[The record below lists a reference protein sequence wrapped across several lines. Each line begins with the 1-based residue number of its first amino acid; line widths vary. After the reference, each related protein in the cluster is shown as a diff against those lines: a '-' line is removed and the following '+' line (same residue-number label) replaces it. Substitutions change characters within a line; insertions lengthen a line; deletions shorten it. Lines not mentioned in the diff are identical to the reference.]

1 MRSPSLRVSPP
12 MIEPTVL
19 VSVMLMFRSV
29 LSMERA
35 SVVIVGGGVI
45 GASIAF
51 QLAEAGVEDVLL
63 LERAELGSGSTAKG
77 AGGVRAMFSD
87 ELNVRIGLRSLEA
100 WGAFGERPGAEL
112 DLHRVGY
119 LFLLSSESDVQDFER
134 SVEMQNRI
142 GVPSR
147 MLSPDEAHELSP
159 PAGLEGVLAAAF
171 CPLAGHATPDAAV
184 QGYAAGARV
193 HGARV
198 QMQREVTGLEAGA
211 VLTSAG
217 PVQSDCVVCAAGT
230 GSQAVGAMAGVEL
243 AVRPER
249 RRIAYTAPMADL
261 PEGPIPMTVDF
272 STGFYF
278 HREGRGLLF
287 GTNDVCDTQD
297 EWLER
302 AVPVL
307 HRRAPILLDAPI
319 AGGWWGDYEMT
330 PDHNALIGE
339 AQAAPGRFVYAT
351 GFSGHGFLQAPAVGE
366 IVRDLYLGREPF
378 VNVSALAAGRPERR
392 ERNVV

>member
-1 MRSPSLRVSPP
+1 
-12 MIEPTVL
+12 
-19 VSVMLMFRSV
+19 
-29 LSMERA
+29 MEHA
-35 SVVIVGGGVI
+35 SAVIVGGGVI

-51 QLAEAGVEDVLL
+51 HLAEAGVEDVLL
-63 LERAELGSGSTAKG
+63 VEQAELGSGSTAKG

-100 WGAFGERPGAEL
+100 WGAFGERLGWEI

-119 LFLLSSESDVQDFER
+119 LFLLSSDAEVSEFER
-134 SVEMQNRI
+134 SVEMQNKL

-147 MLSPDEAHELSP
+147 MLTADEAHELSP
-159 PAGLEGVLAAAF
+159 LAGLDGVLAGGF
-171 CPLAGHATPDAAV
+171 CPLAGHATPDGAV
-184 QGYAAGARV
+184 QGYAAGARAL
-193 HGARV
+193 GARIEV
-198 QMQREVTGLEAGA
+198 GREVTRLEEGM
-211 VLTSAG
+211 VMTSAG
-217 PVQSDCVVCAAGT
+217 PVETECVVCAAGPWSRAI
-230 GSQAVGAMAGVEL
+230 GELAGVEL
-243 AVRPER
+243 PVTPER
-249 RRIAYTAPMADL
+249 RRIAYT
-261 PEGPIPMTVDF
+261 GPLAIDVEPPMTIDF
-272 STGFYF
+272 ASGFYF

-307 HRRAPILLDAPI
+307 RRRAPVLLDAPI

-339 AQAAPGRFVYAT
+339 ARAAPGRFLYAT
-351 GFSGHGFLQAPAVGE
+351 GFSGHGFQQAPGVGE
-366 IVRDLYLGREPF
+366 IVRDLYLRREPF
-378 VNVSALAAGRPERR
+378 VDVSALAAGRPERR

>member
-1 MRSPSLRVSPP
+1 
-12 MIEPTVL
+12 
-19 VSVMLMFRSV
+19 
-29 LSMERA
+29 MEHA

-51 QLAEAGVEDVLL
+51 HLAEAGVEDVLL
-63 LERAELGSGSTAKG
+63 VERAELGSGSTSKG

-100 WGAFGERPGAEL
+100 WGAFGERPGWEI

-119 LFLLSSESDVQDFER
+119 LFLLASDAEVAEFER
-134 SVEMQNRI
+134 SVELQNRL

-147 MLSPDEAHELSP
+147 MLTPDEAHELSP
-159 PAGLEGVLAAAF
+159 LAGLDGVLAAAF
-171 CPLAGHATPDAAV
+171 CPLAGHATPEGAV
-184 QGYAAGARV
+184 QGYAAGARA

-198 QMQREVTGLEAGA
+198 AVGREVTGLEEGA

-217 PVQSDCVVCAAGT
+217 AVATECVVCSAGPWSRT
-230 GSQAVGAMAGVEL
+230 IGELAGVEL
-243 AVRPER
+243 PVTPER
-249 RRIAYTAPMADL
+249 RRIAYT
-261 PEGPIPMTVDF
+261 GPLEIEREPPMTIDF
-272 STGFYF
+272 ATGFYF
-278 HREGRGLLF
+278 HGEGRGLLF
-287 GTNDVCDTQD
+287 GTNDVCHTQD

-307 HRRAPILLDAPI
+307 ERRAPVLLDAPI

-330 PDHNALIGE
+330 PDRNALIGE
-339 AQAAPGRFVYAT
+339 AEALPGRFLYAT
-351 GFSGHGFLQAPAVGE
+351 GFSGHGFLQAPGVGE
-366 IVRDLYLGREPF
+366 IVRDLYLRREPF
-378 VNVSALAAGRPERR
+378 VDVSALAAKRPERH

>member
-1 MRSPSLRVSPP
+1 VDG
-12 MIEPTVL
+12 
-19 VSVMLMFRSV
+19 
-29 LSMERA
+29 A

-51 QLAEAGVEDVLL
+51 HLAEAGVADVLL

-77 AGGVRAMFSD
+77 AGGVRAMFTD

-100 WGAFGERPGAEL
+100 WGAFGERPGAEI
-112 DLHRVGY
+112 DLRRVGY
-119 LFLLSSESDVQDFER
+119 LFLLSTVEHVGQFER
-134 SVEMQNRI
+134 AVAMQNDV

-147 MLSPDEAHELSP
+147 MLSPEAAAELSP
-159 PAGLEGVLAAAF
+159 PAGMDGVLAAAF

-184 QGYAAGARV
+184 QGYASAARAGGVRIETHTDVTRV
-193 HGARV
+193 ERGVVFAGERAI
-198 QMQREVTGLEAGA
+198 ETG
-211 VLTSAG
+211 
-217 PVQSDCVVCAAGT
+217 CVICAAGPW
-230 GSQAVGAMAGVEL
+230 SRAVGAMAGVEL

-249 RRIAYTAPMADL
+249 RRIAHTAALAGL
-261 PEGPIPMTVDF
+261 PDEPLPMTIDF
-272 STGFYF
+272 ASGFYF
-278 HREGRGLLF
+278 HSEGPGLLF
-287 GTNDVCDTQD
+287 GTSDVCETQD

-307 HRRAPILLDAPI
+307 RRRAPLLLDAPI

-339 AQAAPGRFVYAT
+339 TDAAPGRFLYAT
-351 GFSGHGFLQAPAVGE
+351 RITGHGFQQAPAVGE

-378 VNVSALAAGRPERR
+378 VDVSALAAGRPERR